1 MPRTLLNKL
10 TLACLLIS
18 ILSLAAVCTHTGFL
32 GEMIPWPAMSA
43 ALSVVELALADQPS
57 ENITG
62 LEAWGTADEMAFGL
76 LPVGT
81 GTDPGVSFVLF
92 PGEPPRLIIDT
103 DNDEDLADETGCYD
117 IERSDARSYGWFV
130 TVSVEYEENGATH
143 CAPYHVLIQALYL
156 YSSGS
161 YIYGYSGWC
170 QRSGLIELEGELYP
184 ISITSQLSNGV
195 YSNISQLVV
204 VVDTDGDGELNDLP
218 GSHEVFRPGE
228 PIQVGTSV
236 YRISFVSDDGRSIA
250 VEAIGTASPRP
261 VIARGEPAPDFQS
274 RTVTGDP
281 FALSDFRG
289 DVVVLLFL
297 PDLSPTDCATC
308 FSPSPSPW
316 VSRLTDIWQALDW
329 INEGMQ
335 MVVVTESPL
344 SSEQLPLTEER
355 ISYVYDPDVVR
366 LYRRSYGALV
376 IDQQGIIRAM
386 DEAWSKFVGVR
397 PSGKL
402 DELDAIEILWVV
414 ERLFE
419 GGR

>member
-184 ISITSQLSNGV
+184 IPITSQLSNGL
-195 YSNISQLVV
+195 YSISMKINPIFPAYFSNFFYQS
-204 VVDTDGDGELNDLP
+204 GE
-218 GSHEVFRPGE
+218 HEDSS
-228 PIQVGTSV
+228 PI
-236 YRISFVSDDGRSIA
+236 R
-250 VEAIGTASPRP
+250 
-261 VIARGEPAPDFQS
+261 
-274 RTVTGDP
+274 
-281 FALSDFRG
+281 
-289 DVVVLLFL
+289 
-297 PDLSPTDCATC
+297 
-308 FSPSPSPW
+308 
-316 VSRLTDIWQALDW
+316 
-329 INEGMQ
+329 
-335 MVVVTESPL
+335 
-344 SSEQLPLTEER
+344 
-355 ISYVYDPDVVR
+355 
-366 LYRRSYGALV
+366 
-376 IDQQGIIRAM
+376 
-386 DEAWSKFVGVR
+386 
-397 PSGKL
+397 
-402 DELDAIEILWVV
+402 
-414 ERLFE
+414 
-419 GGR
+419 